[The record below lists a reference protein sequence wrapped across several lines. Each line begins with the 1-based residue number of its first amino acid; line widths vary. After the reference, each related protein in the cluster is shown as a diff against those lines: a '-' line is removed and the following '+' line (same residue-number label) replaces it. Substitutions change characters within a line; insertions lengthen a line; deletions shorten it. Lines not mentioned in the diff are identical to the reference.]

1 MCTYCI
7 CMASPQC
14 VFSCVSS
21 DCLIARRHIHTGH
34 ICETFLH
41 CVASNAFS
49 EQIPQLRHIH
59 TGYTCGTSLY
69 CVFLLLLE
77 CNLETNPLDKHLSLH
92 SKVVLELSVGF
103 NRTADREKK
112 VKFYTLFCSDLQPLV
127 MQGVKRSKRNTVTR
141 GRQGS
146 AGARAVWFLVRFP
159 NCKWVGEPDYL
170 VPRLTCMVG
179 RGT

>member
-21 DCLIARRHIHTGH
+21 DCLIERRHIHTDY
-34 ICETFLH
+34 ICETSHH

-59 TGYTCGTSLY
+59 TGYTCVTSQH

-77 CNLETNPLDKHLSLH
+77 CNLETNPPDKHLSLY
-92 SKVVLELSVGF
+92 SKVVLELRVRF
-103 NRTADREKK
+103 NRSADRKRK
-112 VKFYTLFCSDLQPLV
+112 VKFCTLFCSDLQPFM
-127 MQGVKRSKRNTVTR
+127 MQGVRRSKRNTVTR
-141 GRQGS
+141 GWCLGS
-146 AGARAVWFLVRFP
+146 
-159 NCKWVGEPDYL
+159 L
-170 VPRLTCMVG
+170 VPRLTCRVG